1 MERIGAWRKNDPFP
15 GDHVIKP
22 RLQGQGGCIADLNTD
37 SAVSFHKQLCRERRA
52 EADWIE
58 ASLSYAYQI
67 DYNYYR
73 LTRRGCGCTVEPC
86 AVFVCTTVSDTKV
99 QCYFTSTETVWL
111 GTGNPHPRF
120 NVVTFT
126 GTVWS
131 ISDKKD
137 TFKVERYV
145 TSTGTVW
152 SISDKKDRSKV
163 QCYFTSIETIWL
175 GTGSPDPLPLSHRS
189 WALSDIKF

>member
-1 MERIGAWRKNDPFP
+1 MFRCLKWRESELDERMTRFQVTTSSNRDFRAKEVASQIWTLTALSVSINNFAEKGEPKR
-15 GDHVIKP
+15 IES
-22 RLQGQGGCIADLNTD
+22 RLHWVL
-37 SAVSFHKQLCRERRA
+37 H
-52 EADWIE
+52 
-58 ASLSYAYQI
+58 AYQI

-86 AVFVCTTVSDTKV
+86 AVFVCTTISDTKV

-120 NVVTFT
+120 NVVTF
-126 GTVWS
+126 
-131 ISDKKD
+131 
-137 TFKVERYV
+137 
-145 TSTGTVW
+145 TGTVW